1 MKAPKTMQQTIF
13 MSQCKKKTAEGK
25 QKGRANEEN
34 KRKKQGDSKPWG
46 GIHFLFV
53 CVNVGVNVAHKY
65 R

>member
-34 KRKKQGDSKPWG
+34 KRKKQGDSKP
-46 GIHFLFV
+46 
-53 CVNVGVNVAHKY
+53 
-65 R
+65 